1 MRSLIQVALI
11 ALPVLAFAADEAT
24 LEQYYQ
30 LDQTKHL
37 RLALHDIIDDHTVI
51 TYTNTWEP
59 LRVLDAD
66 PDVTGNV
73 MLVYSLR
80 SELGTAPDPD
90 TALQW
95 NKEHLWPNSY
105 GLDSI
110 HPSYSDLHNL
120 RPADSNV
127 NSSRGNKYYDIS
139 DPSSPSYRTPAH
151 AEATGTSTDSD
162 SWEPPVEVR
171 GDVAR
176 AAFYMATRYIGDVD
190 GEPDLVLTNDMD
202 KVTSES
208 NFFGRLST
216 LLQWHKDDPPDDY
229 ERARND
235 LIHSEYQGNRNPYID
250 RPEYAEMVF
259 ADTTDEDADG
269 LTTFDEVFLYRTDPK
284 KADTNGD
291 GLPDGLAVDKG
302 INPLLDLKP
311 LLDSIVEDTHFRNGG
326 LLVEKV
332 GDQYQ
337 LKLTIEK
344 SDDLKTWTVYQEQ
357 TILIDAGSGKNFL
370 RVKME

>member
-1 MRSLIQVALI
+1 
-11 ALPVLAFAADEAT
+11 
-24 LEQYYQ
+24 
-30 LDQTKHL
+30 
-37 RLALHDIIDDHTVI
+37 
-51 TYTNTWEP
+51 
-59 LRVLDAD
+59 
-66 PDVTGNV
+66 
-73 MLVYSLR
+73 
-80 SELGTAPDPD
+80 
-90 TALQW
+90 
-95 NKEHLWPNSY
+95 
-105 GLDSI
+105 
-110 HPSYSDLHNL
+110 
-120 RPADSNV
+120 
-127 NSSRGNKYYDIS
+127 
-139 DPSSPSYRTPAH
+139 
-151 AEATGTSTDSD
+151 
-162 SWEPPVEVR
+162 VEVR

-326 LLVEKV
+326 ILVEKV

-337 LKLTIEK
+337 VKLTIEK
-344 SDDLKTWTVYQEQ
+344 SEDLKTWTVYQEQ

>member
-1 MRSLIQVALI
+1 MRTLIQVALI

-66 PDVTGNV
+66 PNVTGNV

-80 SELGTAPDPD
+80 SEFGTVPDPE
-90 TALQW
+90 TKLQW
-95 NKEHLWPNSY
+95 NREHLWPNSY

-120 RPADSNV
+120 RPADTEV
-127 NSSRGNKYYDIS
+127 NSSRGNKPYDIS
-139 DPSSPSYRTPAH
+139 DRNSPSFRTPGFS
-151 AEATGTSTDSD
+151 EAPGTTADSD

-176 AAFYMATRYIGDVD
+176 AAFYMATRYIGDKEN
-190 GEPDLVLTNDMD
+190 EPNLVLTNDLT
-202 KVTSES
+202 KVSSDNT
-208 NFFGRLST
+208 FFGKLSI
-216 LLQWHKDDPPDDY
+216 LLQWHEDDPPDDA
-229 ERARND
+229 ERQRND
-235 LIHSEYQGNRNPYID
+235 LIFDNYQGNRNPFID
-250 RPEYAEMVF
+250 RPEYAQMVF
-259 ADTTDEDADG
+259 ADIPDEDGDG
-269 LTTFDEVFLYRTDPK
+269 LTTFDEVFIYRTDPNN
-284 KADTNGD
+284 ADSNND
-291 GLPDGLAVDKG
+291 GLSDGLMVSKG
-302 INPLLDLKP
+302 FDPWRDYKP
-311 LLDSIVEDTHFRNGG
+311 LMDSIVEDTHFRNGG
-326 LLVEKV
+326 ILVEKV

-337 LKLTIEK
+337 IKLTIEK
-344 SDDLKTWTVYQEQ
+344 SEDLKTWTVYQEQ